1 MILELGNNYICDNS
15 LECNKGCYFVLT
27 KSNEKFLADAKA
39 RGAIIITPAKAYE
52 LANISKDLK
61 IIGITGTNGKTTT
74 ATLISHILSVLGAK
88 CINSGTRGAFYSD
101 AKNIEQIAPKS
112 LTTNQ
117 FLGTLDLLKTASKR
131 GCEYF
136 VMEVSS
142 HAIAQKRI
150 EALPFA
156 LKIFTNLSQDH
167 LDFHKT
173 FDEYAR
179 TKSDFFADDSA
190 KLINAD
196 DTNIR
201 YFKSGA
207 KLYSCMKQADFC
219 VLKDDLS
226 SFIKAQIKAGDAKCE
241 LSSQLQGRFNLY
253 NVLCAFSTCVM
264 LGFDKDDVIK
274 AIAEFDGVAGRMQ
287 IVSRN
292 PLVIVDFAH
301 TPDGI
306 EKVLSSL
313 AGRDIIAVFGAGGDR
328 DATKRPIMGQIAAK
342 YAKTIIITSDN
353 PRSEEPNSIIEQIKK
368 GVPKDTKA
376 QVICEVDRKKAIKMA
391 LDMAKNDEIITIL
404 GKGDEDYQ
412 EINGI
417 KHHFSDAQCVSELL
431 KQNR

>member
-1 MILELGNNYICDNS
+1 
-15 LECNKGCYFVLT
+15 
-27 KSNEKFLADAKA
+27 
-39 RGAIIITPAKAYE
+39 
-52 LANISKDLK
+52 
-61 IIGITGTNGKTTT
+61 
-74 ATLISHILSVLGAK
+74 
-88 CINSGTRGAFYSD
+88 
-101 AKNIEQIAPKS
+101 
-112 LTTNQ
+112 
-117 FLGTLDLLKTASKR
+117 
-131 GCEYF
+131 
-136 VMEVSS
+136 
-142 HAIAQKRI
+142 
-150 EALPFA
+150 
-156 LKIFTNLSQDH
+156 
-167 LDFHKT
+167 
-173 FDEYAR
+173 
-179 TKSDFFADDSA
+179 
-190 KLINAD
+190 
-196 DTNIR
+196 
-201 YFKSGA
+201 
-207 KLYSCMKQADFC
+207 
-219 VLKDDLS
+219 
-226 SFIKAQIKAGDAKCE
+226 
-241 LSSQLQGRFNLY
+241 
-253 NVLCAFSTCVM
+253 M

-328 DATKRPIMGQIAAK
+328 DTTKRPIMGQIAAK

-417 KHHFSDAQCVSELL
+417 KHHFSDVQCVSELL